1 MFNLK
6 KTAMAV
12 LAFSSSA
19 VFAGTM
25 GPVCTPGS
33 VTVPCANSAWEFGG
47 QALYLQSRYSGSS
60 FLGYVQ
66 NAANTELSYPSAN
79 DNWGWGF
86 KLEAAYHFYTGNDLN
101 LNWYHYNETT
111 DRTVI
116 VPTGGFFN
124 DNVTNDYNGSVS
136 ASRQP
141 HWDAVNLE
149 FGQHVDF
156 SEQSN
161 IRFHGGVQY
170 VRINTQESFFSSTSS
185 WTTSTS
191 ETITYNGF
199 GPRVGLDMTYNWG
212 NGLAMYANGA
222 TALFIG
228 PSQFNETGVGLP
240 SEPPFSTWF
249 ALSGS
254 TTAIVPEV
262 ELKLGATYTYAM
274 ALGNLTLDAGWMW
287 VNYFNSQQNSGGGNG
302 IQQSDFALQGPYIG
316 LKWLGNIA

>member
-6 KTAMAV
+6 RTAMVV
-12 LAFSSSA
+12 LAFSSHA

-25 GPVCTPGS
+25 GPACSPGG
-33 VTVPCANSAWEFGG
+33 VTVPCVSSAWEFGG
-47 QALYLQSRYSGSS
+47 QALYLQSRYSGVG
-60 FLGYVQ
+60 FLGNVQ
-66 NAANTELSYPSAN
+66 NAVSPASASKASYPALN

-86 KLEAAYHFYTGNDLN
+86 KLDAAYHFYTGNDLN
-101 LNWYHYNETT
+101 LNWYHYSEKTE
-111 DRTVI
+111 RTVI
-116 VPTGGFFN
+116 VPIGGVFT
-124 DNVTNDYNGSVS
+124 DNVTNEYNGTVN
-136 ASRQP
+136 ASRRP

-156 SEQSN
+156 SEHTA

-170 VRINTQESFFSSTSS
+170 VRINTQESFFSPNSS
-185 WTTSTS
+185 MTTSND

-212 NGLAMYANGA
+212 NGLAMYANSA

-228 PSQFNETGVGLP
+228 PSSFKDIGVGP
-240 SEPPFSTWF
+240 AGPTWY

-262 ELKLGATYTYAM
+262 EIKLGATYTYAM
-274 ALGNLTLDAGWMW
+274 SLGNLTLDAGWMW
-287 VNYFNSQQNSGGGNG
+287 LNYFNAQQNSGGGFG
-302 IQQSDFALQGPYIG
+302 MQESDFGLQGPYIG